1 MRARRYAPPLDLDED
16 DLRVI
21 LKWFTDTYGRR
32 PASDAEAV
40 GAFTFNAVTFLL
52 MVEDERERDGRR

>member
-1 MRARRYAPPLDLDED
+1 MQARRYAPQLDLDEA

-21 LKWFTDTYGRR
+21 LKWFVDTYGRR
-32 PASDAEAV
+32 PATTAEAV

-52 MVEDERERDGRR
+52 MVEDEREQARRR